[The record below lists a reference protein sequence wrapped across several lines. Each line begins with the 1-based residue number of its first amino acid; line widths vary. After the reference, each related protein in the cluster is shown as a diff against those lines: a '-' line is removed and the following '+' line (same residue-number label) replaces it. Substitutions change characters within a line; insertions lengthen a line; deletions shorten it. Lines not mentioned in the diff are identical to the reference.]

1 MKKKTKKRLY
11 IISMITAGVL
21 IIAVSIYFYFLY
33 TKITAVFISRGFP
46 SPSIVYSSPS
56 YIKEGMGI
64 AEQALVDK
72 LNRLDYHEVTGIPQ
86 KEGSYLVSGNDIYL
100 YTKKFDMPS
109 YTINPVQAIVHIS
122 ADRVSSITSFDDQE
136 INSIELGPEQLA
148 VFFGDDFKMRV
159 PVALPSMPDNLI
171 NAVIV
176 TEDARFFEHGAI
188 DLNGIFRAV
197 LADLASMSIREG
209 GSTITQQLV
218 KILFLNNQRT
228 FKRKFIEAIMAI
240 MIAHKF
246 TKAQILNAY
255 LNDVYLGQDGHI
267 SIVGMGAAAKYYFSE
282 PVAKLT
288 TAQCAMLAGLI
299 ASPNRYSP
307 IYNKDEALKR
317 REYVL
322 SRMIKYHVITNNEY
336 LTALGESI
344 TVEVSPI
351 HVKVAPY
358 FVDYIED
365 QLSQSFSKELLT
377 TNGLRIFTTLN
388 TDVQLM
394 AEKAMA
400 DAPASLEGA
409 MVVMQPQTGYV
420 LAMIGGR
427 DYNKSQYNRA
437 VMSRRQ
443 IGSCVKPFIYMLA
456 FEDKAKNGF
465 SQITTI
471 DDAPLKINTGAGE
484 WEPQNYDKRFL
495 GQMTA
500 RYALQHSINIPAVKI
515 SMDVGLEKI
524 SGLLEQLGLD
534 TDIPAFPSIALG
546 STSTS
551 PLDLCRAYTIFSNGG
566 YEPVSPVS
574 IKAVTDMGNNAVYK
588 TELQFKP
595 IGSEQACYV
604 VSNVLLGT
612 ETEGTGQGLRRFDIQ
627 GEYAGKTGT
636 TNDFRDTWFAGYTSD
651 VVAVDWLGYDNE
663 ARIGMPAAAV
673 ALPVVGRFLGMYTQM
688 YGGKD
693 FPVPPGIKF
702 ACVDRYTGLSGG
714 NITDCVQAAFISG
727 TEPHTG
733 ALNGILNWF
742 RHLFHR

>member
-1 MKKKTKKRLY
+1 MKKRTKKRLY
-11 IISMITAGVL
+11 IISLITAL
-21 IIAVSIYFYFLY
+21 ILLATVSIYFYFLY
-33 TKITAVFISRGFP
+33 IKITNVFMSRGFP

-56 YIKEGMGI
+56 YIKKGMGI
-64 AEQALVDK
+64 AEQTLVNK
-72 LNRLDYHEVTGIPQ
+72 LNRLDYHIVNGIPQ
-86 KEGSYLVSGNDIYL
+86 REGSYLESGNDIYL
-100 YTKKFDMPS
+100 FTKKFNMPS

-122 ADRVSSITSFDDQE
+122 NNKVSSITSFDDRE
-136 INSIELGPEQLA
+136 ISSIELEPEQLA
-148 VFFGDDFKMRV
+148 VFFGDDFKMRI
-159 PVALPSMPDNLI
+159 PVVLPSMPDNLI

-188 DLNGIFRAV
+188 DPNGIFRAMF
-197 LADLASMSIREG
+197 ADLSSMSIREG

-228 FKRKFIEAIMAI
+228 FRRKFIEAIMAL

-267 SIVGMGAAAKYYFSE
+267 SIIGMGAAAKYYFSKSVE
-282 PVAKLT
+282 KLT
-288 TAQCAMLAGLI
+288 LAQCATLAGLI

-307 IYNKDEALKR
+307 IYNKTEALKR
-317 REYVL
+317 RNYVL
-322 SRMIKYHVITNNEY
+322 SRMIKYNVITNSEY
-336 LTALGESI
+336 LTALGEPI

-351 HVKVAPY
+351 NVKEAPY
-358 FVDYIED
+358 FVDYITD

-394 AEKAMA
+394 TEKAMA
-400 DAPASLEGA
+400 DAPAQLQGA

-427 DYNKSQYNRA
+427 NYNESQYNRA
-437 VMSRRQ
+437 VMSKRQ

-456 FEDKAKNGF
+456 FEDKAKDGF

-495 GQMTA
+495 GQMTV
-500 RYALQHSINIPAVKI
+500 RYALQHSINIPAVKV

-534 TDIPAFPSIALG
+534 ADIPAFPSIALG

-551 PLDLCRAYTIFSNGG
+551 PLDLCRAYTIFSDAG
-566 YEPVSPVS
+566 YEPVSPIS
-574 IKAVTDMGNNAVYK
+574 IKAVTDMENNIVYK

-595 IGSEQACYV
+595 IGSEQSCYV

-612 ETEGTGQGLRRFDIQ
+612 ETEGTGRGLRQFDIQ

-636 TNDFRDTWFAGYTSD
+636 TNDFRDTWFAGYTPD

-663 ARIGMPAAAV
+663 ARIGLPAAAV
-673 ALPVVGRFLGMYTQM
+673 SLPVVGRFLGMYTRM

-693 FPVPPGIKF
+693 FPVPSGIKF
-702 ACVDRYTGLSGG
+702 ACVDRFTGLSGK
-714 NITDCVQAAFISG
+714 NITDCVRAAFLSG
-727 TEPHTG
+727 TEPSTG
-733 ALNGILNWF
+733 VINSIMDWF
-742 RHLFHR
+742 KDLFRK